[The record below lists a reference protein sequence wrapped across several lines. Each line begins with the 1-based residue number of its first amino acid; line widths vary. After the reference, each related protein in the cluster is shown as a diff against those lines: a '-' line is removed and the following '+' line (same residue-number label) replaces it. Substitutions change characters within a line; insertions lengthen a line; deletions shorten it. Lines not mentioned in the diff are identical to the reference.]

1 MFRRGPDDEG
11 FWTDGERCA
20 LGFRRLSILDLSEA
34 GHQPMISQDGRYALV
49 FNGEVYNFRELRD
62 ELIAA
67 GRSFRSSGDTEV
79 VLQSIVHWGKDALRR
94 FNGMFAIAF
103 YDRSAKSLLLARDFA
118 GIKPLYY
125 MTAPQ
130 GLVFASQYNQL
141 LAHPH
146 SRTLNVSED
155 GLGLYLRLGY
165 IPAPYGLLRDTHML
179 EPGAWL
185 NATFDGRISQGYY
198 FRFPVAPDAD
208 LRGPEAVEA
217 VDAAITNAVRRQ
229 LVSDVPV
236 GTFLSGGIDSPLIT
250 AKAAQLTGGSLK
262 AFTIGTGGDR
272 HDESTDASAY
282 AAEIGVSH
290 VIEHISPQD
299 SLDLLDD
306 VVEACGEPFGD
317 FSIFPTMLVSRM
329 ARREVKVMLSG
340 DGGDELF
347 WGYAKR
353 FPDII
358 SRAGDFKQPLWMRQ
372 ARWGARKYLGL
383 GKADYNLCFP
393 SIGRWVR
400 EKHSHLHEDGLAR
413 IFTQPPGWPEA
424 YGHYE
429 FRGHGTDS
437 TAHWLRW
444 NEFTGRMNM
453 ILQKVDRA
461 SMHESLEVRVPL
473 LDKEVVETAMRVDW
487 RSCLDLE
494 TRTGKLPLRAILAR
508 HVRHQTQAK
517 RGFTVPMDDWLRGP
531 LSSRFIDLVVS
542 REDFLGFPINRP
554 GIREAFES
562 FTSGRAHDAWGMWLL
577 LNLALWLERHSN
589 KQ

>member
-1 MFRRGPDDEG
+1 
-11 FWTDGERCA
+11 
-20 LGFRRLSILDLSEA
+20 
-34 GHQPMISQDGRYALV
+34 
-49 FNGEVYNFRELRD
+49 
-62 ELIAA
+62 
-67 GRSFRSSGDTEV
+67 
-79 VLQSIVHWGKDALRR
+79 
-94 FNGMFAIAF
+94 
-103 YDRSAKSLLLARDFA
+103 
-118 GIKPLYY
+118 
-125 MTAPQ
+125 
-130 GLVFASQYNQL
+130 
-141 LAHPH
+141 
-146 SRTLNVSED
+146 
-155 GLGLYLRLGY
+155 
-165 IPAPYGLLRDTHML
+165 
-179 EPGAWL
+179 
-185 NATFDGRISQGYY
+185 
-198 FRFPVAPDAD
+198 
-208 LRGPEAVEA
+208 
-217 VDAAITNAVRRQ
+217 
-229 LVSDVPV
+229 
-236 GTFLSGGIDSPLIT
+236 
-250 AKAAQLTGGSLK
+250 
-262 AFTIGTGGDR
+262 
-272 HDESTDASAY
+272 
-282 AAEIGVSH
+282 VSH

-413 IFTQPPGWPEA
+413 IFTKPPGWPEA

-437 TAHWLRW
+437 TANWLRW

-494 TRTGKLPLRAILAR
+494 NKLGKLPLRAILEK
-508 HVRHQTQAK
+508 HVNHHTETK

-531 LSSRFIDLVVS
+531 LRSRFQDEVIGRKDL
-542 REDFLGFPINRP
+542 LGIPINRD
-554 GIREAFES
+554 GMQSAFNQ
-562 FTSGRAHDAWGMWLL
+562 FIKGQTDGAWGIWLL
-577 LNLALWLERHSN
+577 LNLALWAKN
-589 KQ
+589 KNIT